1 MTLADR
7 QTVKGTDGLKKM
19 PLNVAR
25 VTRTKIAKILTIAEH
40 LKIEE
45 VYLWYECWCEGTIT
59 YILQGTPLRVHQLGL

>member
-1 MTLADR
+1 
-7 QTVKGTDGLKKM
+7 M

-25 VTRTKIAKILTIAEH
+25 VMRTFKSAKILTIAEH

-45 VYLWYECWCEGTIT
+45 VYLWYEWWGEGTIT

>member
-7 QTVKGTDGLKKM
+7 QTDSQRDGRIEKM

-25 VTRTKIAKILTIAEH
+25 VMRTFKSAKILTIAEH

-45 VYLWYECWCEGTIT
+45 VYLWYG
-59 YILQGTPLRVHQLGL
+59 